1 MKLKVLTILGT
12 RPEIVR
18 LSRIISKLNI
28 FFDHVLVNT
37 GQNYDTNLSSIFFK
51 ELKLRR
57 PDYDL
62 NCKNKNSVEF
72 ISEVLVKIDS
82 VLLKEKPDAVLVL
95 GDTNSALSVLVAK
108 KRQIPI
114 FHIEA
119 GNRCFDL
126 RVPEEINRSLIDK
139 ISDINMVY
147 SDVAKNNLIKE
158 NFSLDKIIKIGSP
171 LREVFEYYKFE
182 IGDSKILNQL
192 HLKKK
197 NYILV
202 SCHREENL
210 ISYDN
215 LNKIFAAISKISKKY
230 KSKLIFSTHP
240 RIQKTLKN
248 VKKSLL
254 KNILFHKPFGY
265 FDYLKLQQ
273 NSKLTISDS
282 GSIVEES
289 NILNFPALN
298 LRETTERQEGMEKA
312 SVVISSLKID
322 NIVAG
327 AEIAISKFSENS
339 QCEIHQ
345 DYSELNV
352 SDKVVTIIQSYTDYI
367 NRKVWFRQ

>member
-37 GQNYDTNLSSIFFK
+37 GQNYDVNLSSIFFK

-57 PDYDL
+57 PDYNL

-82 VLLKEKPDAVLVL
+82 VLLKEKPQAVLVL

-182 IGDSKILNQL
+182 IEDSKILNQL
-192 HLKKK
+192 NLTKK

-215 LNKIFAAISKISKKY
+215 LNKIFLAISKISKKH
-230 KSKLIFSTHP
+230 KAKLIFSTHP
-240 RIQKTLKN
+240 RIQKILKN
-248 VKKSLL
+248 IKKSLL

-265 FDYLKLQQ
+265 FDYVQLQK

-339 QCEIHQ
+339 QSEIHQ

-352 SDKVVTIIQSYTDYI
+352 SNKVVTIIQSYTDYI

>member
-18 LSRIISKLNI
+18 LSRIISKFNI

-37 GQNYDTNLSSIFFK
+37 GQNYDNNLSSIFFK

-57 PDYDL
+57 PDYNL
-62 NCKNKNSVEF
+62 NCKNKNFVEF

-147 SDVAKNNLIKE
+147 SDVAKSNLIKE

-192 HLKKK
+192 HLKKN

-210 ISYDN
+210 ISYNN
-215 LNKIFAAISKISKKY
+215 LNKIFEAISKISKKY
-230 KSKLIFSTHP
+230 ESKLIFSTHP

-265 FDYLKLQQ
+265 FDYVKLQQ

-339 QCEIHQ
+339 QSEIHQ

-367 NRKVWFRQ
+367 NRKVWFR

>member
-139 ISDINMVY
+139 ISDINMLSNQHAYLPLQQMYGSFSQGGQYHLDNIIKFRGFKNLGNNCVRSVRKRGEY
-147 SDVAKNNLIKE
+147 GKNN
-158 NFSLDKIIKIGSP
+158 
-171 LREVFEYYKFE
+171 
-182 IGDSKILNQL
+182 
-192 HLKKK
+192 
-197 NYILV
+197 
-202 SCHREENL
+202 
-210 ISYDN
+210 
-215 LNKIFAAISKISKKY
+215 
-230 KSKLIFSTHP
+230 
-240 RIQKTLKN
+240 
-248 VKKSLL
+248 
-254 KNILFHKPFGY
+254 
-265 FDYLKLQQ
+265 
-273 NSKLTISDS
+273 
-282 GSIVEES
+282 
-289 NILNFPALN
+289 
-298 LRETTERQEGMEKA
+298 
-312 SVVISSLKID
+312 
-322 NIVAG
+322 
-327 AEIAISKFSENS
+327 
-339 QCEIHQ
+339 
-345 DYSELNV
+345 
-352 SDKVVTIIQSYTDYI
+352 
-367 NRKVWFRQ
+367 

>member
-57 PDYDL
+57 PDYNL

-182 IGDSKILNQL
+182 IEDSKILNQL
-192 HLKKK
+192 NLTKK

-215 LNKIFAAISKISKKY
+215 LNKIFLAISKISKKH
-230 KSKLIFSTHP
+230 KAKLIFSTHP
-240 RIQKTLKN
+240 RIQKILKN
-248 VKKSLL
+248 IKKSLL

-265 FDYLKLQQ
+265 FDYVQLQK

-339 QCEIHQ
+339 QSEIHQ

-352 SDKVVTIIQSYTDYI
+352 SNKVVTIIQSYTDYI